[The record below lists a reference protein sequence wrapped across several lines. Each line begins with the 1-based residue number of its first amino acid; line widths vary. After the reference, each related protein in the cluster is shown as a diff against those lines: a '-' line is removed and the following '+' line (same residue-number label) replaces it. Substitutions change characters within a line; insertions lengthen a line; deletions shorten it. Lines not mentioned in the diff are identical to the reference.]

1 VITLSTKE
9 ELREHILDIRN
20 RYDESKLSSMSQSI
34 NNKLNHLS
42 EFKEALNV
50 STYVSK
56 SKEVG
61 TIDFIMKA
69 LRNGKNV
76 LIPIVEKG
84 KKDLRFS
91 QLLGIEE
98 LEEGSFGVL
107 EPKEN
112 FRRFISGSEVD
123 IAIIPGVVWSIE
135 GHRIG
140 YGKGYY
146 DRYLS
151 SLDKNIPTVGLSYDF
166 QLKSKVPVRKH
177 DIGVQIIVTESKII
191 RCTN

>member
-1 VITLSTKE
+1 MITLSTKE

>member
-1 VITLSTKE
+1 MITLSTKE

-20 RYDESKLSSMSQSI
+20 RYDESKLSSMSQAI

-91 QLLGIEE
+91 QLLGMEE

>member
-20 RYDESKLSSMSQSI
+20 RYDESKLSSMSQAI

-91 QLLGIEE
+91 QLLGMEE

>member
-20 RYDESKLSSMSQSI
+20 RYDESKLSSMSQAI

-91 QLLGIEE
+91 QLLGMEE

-177 DIGVQIIVTESKII
+177 DIG
-191 RCTN
+191 